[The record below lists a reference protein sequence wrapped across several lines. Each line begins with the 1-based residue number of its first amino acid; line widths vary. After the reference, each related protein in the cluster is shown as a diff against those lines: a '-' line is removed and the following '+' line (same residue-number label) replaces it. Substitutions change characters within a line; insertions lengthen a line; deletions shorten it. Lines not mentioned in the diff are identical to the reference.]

1 MRPLALLSALG
12 LIVAI
17 TGTASLFMVEEQQDD
32 RYRARVGYF
41 IETEIS
47 SWINDPALLR
57 SVQIAGSDNAR
68 LDEEAIMD
76 REKLWLEEASAGSG
90 RVIHSVMSSSLS
102 ARLMQIKNRSEGKI
116 AEIIAMDDRGL
127 TIGLS
132 DVTSDYIQ
140 SDEDKWQRVFH
151 DVPGSI
157 FVDEVRFD
165 ASTSSYICQVS
176 FVLTTS
182 DGKPAGVITVGL
194 NVDRL

>member
-1 MRPLALLSALG
+1 
-12 LIVAI
+12 
-17 TGTASLFMVEEQQDD
+17 MVEEQQDD
-32 RYRARVGYF
+32 RYRARVGYY

-47 SWINDPALLR
+47 SWINDPALLH
-57 SVQIAGSDNAR
+57 SVQIAGSNNAK
-68 LDEEAIMD
+68 LNEEAIMD

-90 RVIHSVMSSSLS
+90 RIIHSVMSSSLS
-102 ARLMQIKNRSEGKI
+102 ARLMQIKNRSAGKI

-140 SDEDKWQRVFH
+140 SDEDKWLKVFH
-151 DVPGSI
+151 DVPGST

-176 FVLTTS
+176 FVLTAS